1 MKINANV
8 EAVLNQQINA
18 ELWSAYLYLQM
29 SAWAQEQGLK
39 GCGNWMRIQFQEET
53 AHALKLYDYILSRSG
68 TVTLEPIAKVD
79 QSWKSILHM
88 FDETYKHECVV
99 TDKIH
104 NCYEVA
110 LAERDHATVNVLQW
124 FIDEQAEEEA
134 SVLDIIDQI
143 KLLGETGPGIYHL
156 DKELGTRVF
165 VDPTLAAAP

>member
-1 MKINANV
+1 M
-8 EAVLNQQINA
+8 L
-18 ELWSAYLYLQM
+18 
-29 SAWAQEQGLK
+29 
-39 GCGNWMRIQFQEET
+39 
-53 AHALKLYDYILSRSG
+53 
-68 TVTLEPIAKVD
+68 
-79 QSWKSILHM
+79 
-88 FDETYKHECVV
+88 DETYKHECVV

-104 NCYEVA
+104 HCYEVA